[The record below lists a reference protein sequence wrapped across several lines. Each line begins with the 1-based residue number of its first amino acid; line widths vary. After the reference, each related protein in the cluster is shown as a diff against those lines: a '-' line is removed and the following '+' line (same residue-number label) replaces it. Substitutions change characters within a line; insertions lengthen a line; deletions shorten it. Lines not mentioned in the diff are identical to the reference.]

1 MNAPRYDR
9 MRRNGM
15 DVESPDAATRGS
27 NEAIYKAMQEWCNK
41 QNLFGHRKRPGTS
54 TCLDCGTDLDR

>member
-1 MNAPRYDR
+1 